1 MGIHA
6 KEITY
11 ESGNITLASA
21 VGAHLYRMENC
32 SFSEADNRMDKLAEK
47 LISEGKKPYII
58 PRGGSSAASIW
69 GYIECWQEM
78 ERQGSYQYSISFFGP
93 SAIKFTSTTSAH
105 QKCLLINQQRIL

>member
-1 MGIHA
+1 MLHKFVVKFGKLVQTEYFFYNVRKMSIHA

-78 ERQGSYQYSISFFGP
+78 ERQGSYQY
-93 SAIKFTSTTSAH
+93 
-105 QKCLLINQQRIL
+105 